1 MKKEELQNVLDI
13 HDKWINSDEGGVC
26 ADLYGADLYG
36 ADLRRADLRGANLH
50 GEDLVGADLYGADL
64 RRANLRRANLVGA
77 NLRRADLYGVDLRR
91 ANLRR
96 ANLVGANLRRADL
109 RRADL
114 RGAKGIMSFGPMPT
128 SGRMIYA
135 VWHYT
140 HWMVNAGCF
149 WGTLDELEAKVKAN
163 HNCSVY
169 LGVIE
174 LLKNYNP

>member
-13 HDKWINSDEGGVC
+13 HAKWINSDAGGVC
-26 ADLYGADLYG
+26 ANLRGANLYRADLRGANLRGADLYGADLYG
-36 ADLRRADLRGANLH
+36 
-50 GEDLVGADLYGADL
+50 
-64 RRANLRRANLVGA
+64 
-77 NLRRADLYGVDLRR
+77 
-91 ANLRR
+91 
-96 ANLVGANLRRADL
+96 
-109 RRADL
+109 ADL

-128 SGRMIYA
+128 SGRMIYV
-135 VWHYT
+135 VWHDT
-140 HWMVNAGCF
+140 HWMVQAGCF